1 MQGSFCRVNSL
12 HVQWMCFIPVLWL
25 PEKFAKLFNVDLP
38 ISILIKPRELF
49 PIGQKCNI
57 CKIANP
63 NKFLNIWLHFSCL
76 FYLIWFLIW
85 TCMLQ
90 YLQQCYLPSVHLFES
105 RQAWRCFSSS
115 PPPRCWRR
123 ASSSWTSS
131 QRASTSFAFLPV
143 PFPNLSPSL
152 RHKKVIFHTF
162 VLTKTKTIKK
172 TYLNSFFH

>member
-49 PIGQKCNI
+49 PIGQKCDI

-63 NKFLNIWLHFSCL
+63 NKFMNILLHFSRL

-85 TCMLQ
+85 TLIPVCCNIYNSVIFLLCIFSKVAKLEVAFILLLHVVGVEQ
-90 YLQQCYLPSVHLFES
+90 VLLEHHLKGRALPSL
-105 RQAWRCFSSS
+105 
-115 PPPRCWRR
+115 
-123 ASSSWTSS
+123 SS
-131 QRASTSFAFLPV
+131 QCPSPTSLH
-143 PFPNLSPSL
+143 L
-152 RHKKVIFHTF
+152 
-162 VLTKTKTIKK
+162 
-172 TYLNSFFH
+172 